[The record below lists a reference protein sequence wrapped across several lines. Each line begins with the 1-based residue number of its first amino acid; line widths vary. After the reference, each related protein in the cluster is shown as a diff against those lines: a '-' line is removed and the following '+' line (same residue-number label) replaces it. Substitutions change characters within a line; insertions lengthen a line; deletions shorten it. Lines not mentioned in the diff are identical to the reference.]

1 MNRKPVVYGR
11 TTIKIFKIYQSIKLK
26 MGIWNL
32 EFGIWNLEFGIWNL
46 DKIVF
51 LSDKILLNL

>member
-26 MGIWNL
+26 MGIWKWKW
-32 EFGIWNLEFGIWNL
+32 EFGIWNLEFGIWI
-46 DKIVF
+46 KSF
-51 LSDKILLNL
+51 F

>member
-32 EFGIWNLEFGIWNL
+32 EFGIWNL